1 MKLLKSALGMIGGA
15 AKGGLTGGIT
25 GGITGAVGSL
35 IGGIFGGNGSSIKDQ
50 KKLMELQNQYE
61 QGNMK
66 YQAELNEQA
75 AQANQQRMIDYFNLT
90 AEYNSAE
97 NQVERLKEAGLNPA
111 LMYGQAGA
119 GGAGTGSTGGGQA
132 QGVGLAQAQAVGMGL
147 QLKSIAAQTKL
158 AEANAAK
165 AYAEA
170 EKISGVDTEKTK
182 SEIKDITQGIKESDA
197 RIKDLLAGIPSK
209 EQAYYIGKAQE
220 RMFES
225 ITDLNKITGEL
236 NLKNKEKV
244 AMEVHVLTKTYSKLE
259 SEIQNIDADT
269 DTKRELLKYMGDRI
283 KSEINLNIA
292 KTFQA
297 SQMGALSKE
306 QIKTV
311 EAQIRLWEDQAD
323 FWGASVENQYKMI
336 ENQVY
341 QWAKEWDL
349 KRERLNKEEMEAVV
363 NSIFQA
369 ISIVHGLGGKLIMGK
384 FTSK

>member
-1 MKLLKSALGMIGGA
+1 MSLLKSAIGMIGGA
-15 AKGGLTGGIT
+15 AKGGLAGGIT
-25 GGITGAVGSL
+25 GGITGAVGNL
-35 IGGIFGGNGSSIKDQ
+35 IGGMFGGNGSNIKDQ
-50 KKLMELQNQYE
+50 RKLMELQNQYE

-90 AEYNSAE
+90 AQYNSAS
-97 NQVERLKEAGLNPA
+97 QQKQRLKEAGLNPA
-111 LMYGQAGA
+111 LMYGQAGS
-119 GGAGTGSTGGGQA
+119 GGAGTGSTGGAQA
-132 QGVGLAQAQAVGMGL
+132 AGVGLAQSQAVGMGL
-147 QLKSIAAQTKL
+147 QLRSIAAQTKL

-182 SEIKDITQGIKESDA
+182 SEIKNISQGILESDA

-209 EQAYYIGKAQE
+209 EQSYYIGKAQE

-225 ITDLNKITGEL
+225 IADLNKITGEL

-269 DTKRELLKYMGDRI
+269 DTKRELLKYIGDKV
-283 KSEINLNIA
+283 KSEIDLNIA
-292 KTFQA
+292 RAFQA
-297 SQMGALSKE
+297 SQMGALNKE
-306 QIKTV
+306 QIRTV
-311 EAQIRLWEDQAD
+311 KAQIGLWEDQAD
-323 FWGASVENQYKMI
+323 FWAASVENQYKMI

-341 QWAKEWDL
+341 QWNKEWEL
-349 KRERLNKEEMEAVV
+349 NRERLNKDEMEAIV
-363 NSIFQA
+363 NAIFQA
-369 ISIVHGLGGKLIMGK
+369 ISIVHGLGGKLTIGK
-384 FTSK
+384 FTGK